1 MTPAN
6 SIYKL
11 LDYVGNAWFELN
23 EFIGSL
29 VWLFVD
35 ALTWIY
41 RSLVLRQVRI
51 GRSALV
57 TQILRVGVR
66 SIAIVSLVSGCIGFI
81 LALQTA
87 PSLAQF
93 GQVDKVANLVPRQVK
108 SR

>member
-1 MTPAN
+1 MTPAR
-6 SIYKL
+6 SIIKL
-11 LDYVGNAWFELN
+11 VDYVGAAWFELN

-35 ALTWIY
+35 AFTWIY

-66 SIAIVSLVSGCIGFI
+66 SIAIVSISSTYS
-81 LALQTA
+81 Q
-87 PSLAQF
+87 P
-93 GQVDKVANLVPRQVK
+93 P
-108 SR
+108 